1 MSDTG
6 RQSFTDKV
14 GAAVK
19 PDSEKST
26 MEHVGDKV
34 KGTLDSAASTF
45 HPNSE
50 KSTTQQMGDSAS
62 GNSNEN
68 QDSLMSKAKRAMG
81 LDGDNSKPGDY

>member
-1 MSDTG
+1 
-6 RQSFTDKV
+6 
-14 GAAVK
+14 
-19 PDSEKST
+19 

-45 HPNSE
+45 HPNVSLARPFLLGRISLFIQSE

-68 QDSLMSKAKRAMG
+68 QVHY
-81 LDGDNSKPGDY
+81 P